1 MAEKKPSADIAD
13 LLQEDRSFPPSKE
26 FRANTNINDEGLYAR
41 AEKDPE
47 AFWPSFASEL
57 ESFTPWTNV
66 LEWKPPHAK
75 WFLGGTINAS
85 VNCVDRH
92 VRGARRN
99 KAALIWEGE
108 PGDRRT
114 LTYFDLFRQVSAFAN
129 VLKSLGIK
137 KGDRV
142 ALYLPLIPELAIAML
157 ACARIGAVHS
167 VVFGGFSA
175 ESLRDRINDQ
185 QARLLI
191 TADGGYRRGQT
202 VPLKQGADE
211 AIADAPSIENVIV
224 VQRGGGPMGSA
235 GSMPAHMKEGRDHW
249 YHRLMEDA
257 SITCEPEPMDAEDML
272 YILYT
277 SGTTGKP
284 KGIVHTTG
292 GYLVGTYATTKLV
305 FDLRD
310 EDVYWCTADIGWVTG
325 HSYVVYGPLANGA
338 TVVMYEGA
346 PDWPQ
351 KDRFWSLIERYGV
364 TVFYTAPTAIRAF
377 MKWGSEWPTRHDLSS
392 LRLLGTV
399 GEPINPE
406 AWVWYYHFIGGD
418 RCPVVDTWWQT
429 ETGAILI
436 TPLPGVTTLKPGSAT
451 RPFPG
456 IAAEIRTDK
465 GEKIEIGGGLLAL
478 TRPWPSM
485 LRGIYG
491 DPERY
496 VRQYWSKWGPGVYVT
511 GDGAKRDADGCFW
524 LLGRVDDVIN
534 VAGHRIGTT
543 EVESA
548 LVDHPSV
555 AEAAVVGRAHEIKGQ
570 AIAAFVTV
578 KEGTQATKQLADDLK
593 EHVVKK
599 IGAIARPDDILFSAD
614 LPKTRSGKIMRRLL
628 RDIAEGKALGD
639 TTTLADPGV
648 VAKLK
653 AKYEEELS

>member
-1 MAEKKPSADIAD
+1 MADPIHPEISD
-13 LLQEDRSFPPSKE
+13 LLKEDRTFPPPAD
-26 FRANTNINDEGLYAR
+26 FRARAVANDDRIYDDAS
-41 AEKDPE
+41 KDPE
-47 AFWPSFASEL
+47 GFWARFAGEL
-57 ESFTPWTNV
+57 EWSKKWDRV
-66 LEWKPPHAK
+66 LDWQPPHAK
-75 WFLGGTINAS
+75 WFVGGQLNVS
-85 VNCVDRH
+85 VNCLDRH
-92 VRGARRN
+92 LRGPRRN
-99 KAALIWEGE
+99 KAALVWEGE

-114 LTYFDLFRQVSAFAN
+114 YTYFDLYREVCAFGS
-129 VLKSLGIK
+129 VLRSLGVR

-142 ALYLPLIPELAIAML
+142 ALYMPLVPELAIAML

-175 ESLRDRINDQ
+175 ESLRDRINDA

-191 TADGGYRRGQT
+191 TADGGYRRGQI
-202 VPLKQGADE
+202 VALKQVADE
-211 AIADAPSIENVIV
+211 ALAGTPSIEHV
-224 VQRGGGPMGSA
+224 VVVRRGADSQIPV
-235 GSMPAHMKEGRDHW
+235 HMQDGRDRW
-249 YHRLMEDA
+249 YHELMADA
-257 SITCEPEPMDAEDML
+257 SYTCAPETMDAEDML

-292 GYLVGTYATTKLV
+292 GYLVGVYATTKLV
-305 FDLRD
+305 FDLKD

-338 TVVMYEGA
+338 TVLMYEGA
-346 PDWPQ
+346 PDWP
-351 KDRFWSLIERYGV
+351 KRDRFWALVERYGV

-377 MKWGSEWPTRHDLSS
+377 MRWGTEWPQKRDLSS
-392 LRLLGTV
+392 LRLLGSV

-406 AWVWYYHFIGGD
+406 AWVWYYKFIGGE

-429 ETGAILI
+429 ETGAIMI
-436 TPLPGVTTLKPGSAT
+436 TPLAGLTTLKPGSAS

-456 IAAEIRTDK
+456 ISAEVLTDK
-465 GEKIEIGGGLLAL
+465 GEPVAVGGGLLAI
-478 TRPWPSM
+478 TKPWPSM

-491 DPERY
+491 DPDRF

-511 GDGAKRDADGCFW
+511 GDGAKRDADGYFW

-534 VAGHRIGTT
+534 VAGHRIGTM

-570 AIAAFVTV
+570 AIAAFVTL
-578 KEGTQATKQLADDLK
+578 KEGVKGDVRALAADLK

-599 IGAIARPDDILFSAD
+599 IGAIARPEDVLFTAD

-639 TTTLADPGV
+639 TTTLADPAV
-648 VAKLK
+648 VARLK
-653 AKYEEELS
+653 ANYEEEYGG